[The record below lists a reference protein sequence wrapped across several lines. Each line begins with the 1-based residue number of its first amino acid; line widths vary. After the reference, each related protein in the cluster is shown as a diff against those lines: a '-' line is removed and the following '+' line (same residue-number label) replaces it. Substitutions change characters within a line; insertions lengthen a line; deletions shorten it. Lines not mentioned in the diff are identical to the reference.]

1 MLSLNFL
8 IISLLSTVLFCGC
21 LTQESRLESMLDRQ
35 IGKSRIME
43 KTRLELDSM
52 LGKNDSR
59 LKDSLFDFIQDR
71 TRVEYT
77 EVVVDGKRARVKV
90 LATVPK
96 LDELNTLILLSGFIP
111 REKLLRMS
119 VDELVLEISKR
130 TRKPASEAVR
140 SETYEFF
147 VDFEK
152 QKNWMANP
160 DQISNAFA
168 RRNLISQR

>member
-1 MLSLNFL
+1 MLSIKFFIFSLFSTIFL
-8 IISLLSTVLFCGC
+8 CGC

-35 IGKSRIME
+35 IGRSRIME

-52 LGKNDSR
+52 LGKNDSK
-59 LKDSLFDFIQDR
+59 LKDSLYDFIQDR
-71 TRVEYT
+71 TRVQYK
-77 EVVVDGKRARVKV
+77 EVVVDGKKARVRV

-111 REKLLRMS
+111 REKLLKMS
-119 VDELVLEISKR
+119 VTELMAEISKR